1 MTSMPEETFLAAL
14 VAALRS
20 AATANP
26 GDQTRPVAVLW
37 PDEARQWESLAPD
50 LRAALP
56 AFLTLGAYDP
66 ATATGPAIWL
76 RAMIARALP
85 EAEGWPEDAVPVLY
99 LPSVGKN
106 DLRAVESC
114 PRELQPLAELQ
125 YRGVLWVQR
134 ANSKD
139 WTIEAFLTS
148 ARGGL
153 DIKVQTDG
161 ATREALRNALP
172 ALARQPVDALRKE
185 APIRAAYL
193 NHLLNPDLIHSLLR
207 WMSDPEGARAA
218 METARWTAFRSIC
231 RDGYGFD
238 PETEGAL
245 TAAAKLGE
253 RNGDWETVWNR
264 YAQAAAHYPH
274 IPDRLRSAPQ
284 PKQGTLFYRPE
295 CWPQENDAREA
306 ALRAALLALPT
317 GDPVAARKGVAALE
331 AEHGV
336 RRAWVWATLGHAPL
350 AHALDAL
357 SRLAI
362 ATGQPLKGG
371 TVGPVVDAYIGGAW
385 KADAAALDALAS
397 VGDTA
402 DVEAVKHAVDAL
414 YRVWLRDGAET
425 FQQAVKQESGGYVSP
440 VPSAEPTPGCCILFA
455 DGLRFDVGQ
464 RLADTLAARGL
475 TAAVAPRLAALP
487 TVTPTAK
494 PAASP
499 IAHLLGPGAGF
510 TPTVAETSK
519 ALNITTFRQLLV
531 ANGFQV
537 LQGDA
542 TGDPEGAAW
551 TEFGNLDSY
560 GHGQG
565 WKLAR
570 RVVEEVRELAD
581 RVVALVATGWNEV
594 RVVTDHGWLLL
605 PGGFGDR
612 IEMPVGQLEDG
623 ARKGRCARLKPDA
636 PTDQQIVPWRWDGEV
651 RIAVAPGISCYE
663 LGEEYQHGGLSPQE
677 CITPVITVTTGAHA
691 APAVTIAQVRWTRQ
705 RCRVTLAGTT
715 TGCSVDIR
723 TKAADAT
730 TSVAESAKGVNAD
743 GTATLFA
750 KEESEGRAAL
760 IVVLDA
766 QGSVVRYDATII
778 GGE

>member
-1 MTSMPEETFLAAL
+1 MTSVPEGTFLAAL
-14 VAALRS
+14 VAALQN

-26 GDQTRPVAVLW
+26 GDQTRPAAVLW
-37 PDEARQWESLAPD
+37 PDEARHWESLAPD

-114 PRELQPLAELQ
+114 PRDLQPLAELQ

-172 ALARQPVDALRKE
+172 ALARQPLVALRKE

-207 WMSDPEGARAA
+207 WMSDPEGERAA
-218 METARWTAFRSIC
+218 MDAARWTAFRSIC
-231 RDGYGFD
+231 REGYGFD

-317 GDPVAARKGVAALE
+317 GDPVTARKSVVALE

-336 RRAWVWATLGHAPL
+336 RRTWVWATLGHAPL

-357 SRLAI
+357 SRLAV

-371 TVGPVVDAYIGGAW
+371 AVAPVVDAYIGGAW

-455 DGLRFDVGQ
+455 DGLRFDIGQ

-475 TAAVAPRLAALP
+475 SAAVAPRLAALP
-487 TVTPTAK
+487 TVTPHREARRLAHRA
-494 PAASP
+494 PARPRSGLHPDRRGDRQAAEYHDLP
-499 IAHLLGPGAGF
+499 A
-510 TPTVAETSK
+510 TPR
-519 ALNITTFRQLLV
+519 RQRLS
-531 ANGFQV
+531 
-537 LQGDA
+537 
-542 TGDPEGAAW
+542 GAARRCNGRPGRRGVDGVRQSRLLRPQSGVE
-551 TEFGNLDSY
+551 TRPSRGGGGARTRGPCRRPRCHRMERGSGRHRSRLAPPSRRLRRPDRD
-560 GHGQG
+560 
-565 WKLAR
+565 AR
-570 RVVEEVRELAD
+570 RS
-581 RVVALVATGWNEV
+581 G
-594 RVVTDHGWLLL
+594 
-605 PGGFGDR
+605 
-612 IEMPVGQLEDG
+612 
-623 ARKGRCARLKPDA
+623 
-636 PTDQQIVPWRWDGEV
+636 
-651 RIAVAPGISCYE
+651 
-663 LGEEYQHGGLSPQE
+663 
-677 CITPVITVTTGAHA
+677 
-691 APAVTIAQVRWTRQ
+691 
-705 RCRVTLAGTT
+705 
-715 TGCSVDIR
+715 
-723 TKAADAT
+723 
-730 TSVAESAKGVNAD
+730 
-743 GTATLFA
+743 
-750 KEESEGRAAL
+750 
-760 IVVLDA
+760 
-766 QGSVVRYDATII
+766 
-778 GGE
+778 

>member
-1 MTSMPEETFLAAL
+1 MTNEPEGTFLAAL
-14 VAALRS
+14 VAALQN

-26 GDQTRPVAVLW
+26 GDQTRPAAVLW

-56 AFLTLGAYDP
+56 AFLTLGAYN
-66 ATATGPAIWL
+66 AAAGTGPAIWL
-76 RAMIARALP
+76 RAILARALP
-85 EAEGWPEDAVPVLY
+85 EAEGWPEDAVPILY

-125 YRGVLWVQR
+125 YRGGLWVQR

-153 DIKVQTDG
+153 DIKVQEDR

-172 ALARQPVDALRKE
+172 ALARQSVAALRKE

-207 WMSDPEGARAA
+207 WMSDPEGERAV
-218 METARWTAFRSIC
+218 MDTARWTAFRSIC
-231 RDGYGFD
+231 REGYGFD
-238 PETEGAL
+238 PEAEGAL

-264 YAQAAAHYPH
+264 YTQAAAHYPH

-317 GDPVAARKGVAALE
+317 GDPVAARTGVAALE

-336 RRAWVWATLGHAPL
+336 RRAWVWATLGQAPL

-371 TVGPVVDAYIGGAW
+371 SVGPVVDAYIGGAW

-402 DVEAVKHAVDAL
+402 DVEAVKHVVDAL

-425 FQQAVKQESGGYVSP
+425 FQQAVRQDDAGYICP

-475 TAAVAPRLAALP
+475 TAAVAPCLAALP

-510 TPTVAETSK
+510 TPTVVETGK

-560 GHGQG
+560 GHSQG

-581 RVVALVATGWNEV
+581 RVVALVATGWSEV
-594 RVVTDHGWLLL
+594 RIVTDHGWLLL

-612 IEMPVGQLEDG
+612 IEMPVGQVED
-623 ARKGRCARLKPDA
+623 RKGRCARLKPDA
-636 PTDQQIVPWRWDGEV
+636 PTDQQVVPWRWDGTV

-677 CITPVITVTTGAHA
+677 CITPVVTVTTGAQI

-715 TGCSVDIR
+715 AGCSVDIR
-723 TKAADAT
+723 TKPADPA
-730 TSVAESAKGVNAD
+730 TSVAEGGKGVNAD
-743 GTATLFA
+743 GTASLIAPDEDLYET
-750 KEESEGRAAL
+750 AAH
-760 IVVLDA
+760 IVVLGARGNVLA
-766 QGSVVRYDATII
+766 QTLTTI
-778 GGE
+778 GKE